1 MAVIRDDNDHDGSH
15 KGWERNDPVILISGP
30 YTKKHPTHKKVCHH
44 TLAEHVIYLMFD
56 QKSIAPTLTKEV
68 PTQRLIVRQMSK
80 DVSQP
85 PSSEF
90 SKI

>member
-1 MAVIRDDNDHDGSH
+1 MIMMVVIRDGRETILLYLSVDHTQ
-15 KGWERNDPVILISGP
+15 KTP
-30 YTKKHPTHKKVCHH
+30 YTQKVCHH
-44 TLAEHVIYLMFD
+44 TVAEHDIYLMFD

-68 PTQRLIVRQMSK
+68 PTQRLIARQMSK
-80 DVSQP
+80 DVYQP